1 MTLPSSPPQDNSPI
15 RTHFSSS
22 DPESVRTFLDC
33 AYGLNMRMDNPANG
47 RVFHHARS
55 DAGSF
60 AVDDVVTPLDLD
72 VAASMD
78 SLLILRLHRGTL
90 ASQCAGFDERFAA
103 GDVFVQSLP
112 DRPYR
117 SVTHDAALQ
126 AVLLRPALLEEAA
139 GNLPGGQPGTWQ
151 FTGLRPASPRLAA
164 LWKNTVTYIADHLLA
179 NDEAAGQE
187 LLIGNAARLL
197 ASTALAVI
205 PNTALPTSPP
215 RRPST
220 PTPATVRRAMS
231 FIEASAHRDIGLA
244 DIAAAAHVT
253 PRALQYAFRR
263 HRDTTPLAH
272 LRAVRLANAHR
283 ELLAADPSTTTVT
296 AIAARW
302 GFLHPGRFTAQYR
315 ATYGHGPTTTLRQ

>member
-1 MTLPSSPPQDNSPI
+1 MTLPSPPPQDNSPR
-15 RTHFSSS
+15 RTHFSSA
-22 DPESVRTFLDC
+22 DPDSVRTFLDC

-47 RVFHHARS
+47 RVFHHART

-72 VAASMD
+72 VGASMD
-78 SLLILRLHRGTL
+78 SLLIVRLHRGTF

-112 DRPYR
+112 DRTYR

-126 AVLLRPALLEEAA
+126 GVLLRPALLQEAA
-139 GNLPGGQPGTWQ
+139 GILPDGQPRTWQ
-151 FTGLRPASPRLAA
+151 FTGLRPASPHLAA

-179 NDEAAGQE
+179 NDEAAGHDP
-187 LLIGNAARLL
+187 LVGNAARLL
-197 ASTALAVI
+197 ASTALTVF
-205 PNTALPTSPP
+205 PNTALPP
-215 RRPST
+215 RPSRQPSA

-231 FIEASAHRDIGLA
+231 FIEANAHRDIGLA
-244 DIAAAAHVT
+244 AIAAAAHVT

-283 ELLAADPSTTTVT
+283 DLLAADPNTTTVT
-296 AIAARW
+296 AVAARW
-302 GFLHPGRFTAQYR
+302 GFLHPGRFTSQYR